1 MSEQKVYEYQ
11 KILNKINEAIEKDF
25 ESEKLNDLEY
35 YYDDEE
41 AGDKFIREEVKYQVN
56 ELDDSDIFNYSLDMP
71 DETSYKKVACGEPAA
86 IIDLLRAA
94 VTESVYSEIKDHVKW
109 LIFNEIDDR
118 KDACPPDRPPYR
130 SISPTW
136 KLGW

>member
-56 ELDDSDIFNYSLDMP
+56 ELDDSDIFNYS
-71 DETSYKKVACGEPAA
+71 
-86 IIDLLRAA
+86 
-94 VTESVYSEIKDHVKW
+94 
-109 LIFNEIDDR
+109 
-118 KDACPPDRPPYR
+118 
-130 SISPTW
+130 
-136 KLGW
+136 